1 MGYDINNIKMIISDV
16 DGVWTDGSIYIGIK
30 NSEFK
35 KFNVNDGA
43 GVALLRQSGIMLALI
58 SGRESSAT
66 ALRAEELKIED
77 VYNGTLNKIP
87 PYEELKSKYNLTDSE
102 VAYLGDDLIDIPVM
116 QKVGVPIA
124 TQNASAACKNA
135 AVHVTQSSGGQGAF
149 REAVE
154 WILSEQGRLEE
165 VIQSLRNK
173 VLGP

>member
-43 GVALLRQSGIMLALI
+43 GVALLRQSGIKLALI
-58 SGRESSAT
+58 SGRKSNAT
-66 ALRAEELKIED
+66 TLRAAELKIED

-116 QKVGVPIA
+116 QKVSVPIA

-135 AVHVTQSSGGQGAF
+135 AVHVTQSSGGEGAF